1 MFFLKNIISNSK
13 LEAGDWNMRY
23 SICLETYL
31 IFKNSIKESLSME
44 FGRFSCD
51 FRVFRCLI
59 RFLSI
64 SLEIDGFAVHTQ
76 SLKNWQN
83 SMLKMCLVL
92 FSSLQNV
99 YKCIN
104 WLGSQSPASNFEIQA
119 CKKIKT
125 MSGHQFS
132 LSSL

>member
-51 FRVFRCLI
+51 FRVFRCLV

-76 SLKNWQN
+76 SQAKLHAQN
-83 SMLKMCLVL
+83 L
-92 FSSLQNV
+92 FSVVFFFTECL
-99 YKCIN
+99 
-104 WLGSQSPASNFEIQA
+104 
-119 CKKIKT
+119 
-125 MSGHQFS
+125 
-132 LSSL
+132 

>member
-1 MFFLKNIISNSK
+1 
-13 LEAGDWNMRY
+13 
-23 SICLETYL
+23 
-31 IFKNSIKESLSME
+31 ME

-51 FRVFRCLI
+51 FRVFRCLV

-99 YKCIN
+99 YKCIKC
-104 WLGSQSPASNFEIQA
+104 LGCQSPASNFEI
-119 CKKIKT
+119 
-125 MSGHQFS
+125 
-132 LSSL
+132 